1 MKIVSKTEA
10 TIRYAQ
16 MQNELG
22 KTKESRPPAS
32 KDSISISP
40 AARLLQ
46 ECLSAEEP
54 FDQDKVSAI
63 KSALAQ
69 GRYQTDHI
77 VLAEK
82 LFTEMSLQRG
92 NLK

>member
-1 MKIVSKTEA
+1 MKISSKTEA

-16 MQNELG
+16 LQNELS
-22 KTKESRPPAS
+22 KTKETKHTAS

-46 ECLSAEEP
+46 ECLAADEP

-69 GRYQTDHI
+69 GAYQTDTK

-82 LFTEMSLQRG
+82 LSSEMLLQRG
-92 NLK
+92 TLK

>member
-1 MKIVSKTEA
+1 MKISGKTET

-22 KTKESRPPAS
+22 KTKGTRPPVS

-46 ECLSAEEP
+46 ECLAAEEP
-54 FDQDKVSAI
+54 FDQDRVSAI
-63 KSALAQ
+63 KSALEQ
-69 GRYQTDHI
+69 GSYQADTK